1 MSKTASKESKF
12 WDQFAHKYSLSPIPN
27 QQVYEKK
34 LQLTQQF
41 LKPDMTVLEF
51 GCGTGSTAIIH
62 APYVKHITA
71 TDFSKNMI
79 AIGQKKAADKK
90 ISNITFQCAE
100 ITDFD
105 SHQHQFDVIL
115 GLNILHLVKDKTKTL
130 HHVYSLLKPGGYFIT
145 STACIQDH
153 PILRFLKYVAPIGF
167 FFGWIPYVQIFS
179 KSDLIHLHERMGFSK
194 IMDWSPDKIGLFMIT
209 KKNE

>member
-1 MSKTASKESKF
+1 MSNAASKDSQF
-12 WDQFAHKYSLSPIPN
+12 WDKFAHKYSLSPIPN

-34 LQLTQQF
+34 LELTRQF
-41 LKPDMTVLEF
+41 LKPDMHVLEF

-62 APYVKHITA
+62 APYVKHMTA

-79 AIGQKKAADKK
+79 AIGQKKAAAIN

-105 SHQHQFDVIL
+105 EKQHQFDVIL
-115 GLNILHLVKDKTKTL
+115 GLNILHLLKDKENTL
-130 HHVYSLLKPGGYFIT
+130 RKVHSLLKPGGYFIT
-145 STACIQDH
+145 STACIQNH
-153 PILRFLKYVAPIGF
+153 PVLRFLKFVAPIGY
-167 FFGWIPYVQIFS
+167 FFGLLPFVKIFS
-179 KSDLIHLHERMGFSK
+179 KSDLIQLHEQIGFTK

-209 KKNE
+209 KKN